1 MAAAPDD
8 SLVDQMETYLTCS
21 ICLETLQDPRTLP
34 CFHSFCQC
42 CLEKF
47 VKGQREKAEGKV
59 IEEFNCPA
67 CRTEFELKDGQQ
79 VAGMTRNHFICNML
93 EVLTIQRQPNEI
105 PCNSC
110 ERKAPAV
117 SRCMECKQYLCREC
131 LTAHGKWPVLKKHTV
146 FTMEELVNP
155 ENQDKTREKSTCE
168 KHNNETLEYYCLTC
182 KKLACVHC
190 LLLEHNKD
198 GHSYL
203 STEEVAE
210 KKREL
215 LKSSSSFL
223 NDQLKEG
230 SDALKHVE
238 DVLQEL
244 KKNAEKA
251 KDQISQHKENIL
263 KAFTEKQKNA
273 LKEFIEKQKSDLKAF
288 TKKLEQ
294 KAELNTNE
302 VDNTYKLT
310 HGILGKQKADMNV
323 YVEKVKS
330 SAELSNNLLEKG
342 TREEILSFQN
352 EIEENVK
359 KVKNERPTQMKPV
372 HDGNIQYKANPAV
385 NNIDT
390 ISKLDK
396 MGEVGKIFLVLKNE
410 NYSSN

>member
-1 MAAAPDD
+1 MATAPDD
-8 SLVDQMETYLTCS
+8 APVDQMEDYLTCS
-21 ICLETLQDPRTLP
+21 ICLEILQDPRTLL
-34 CFHSFCQC
+34 CFHSFCKC

-59 IEEFNCPA
+59 IEAFHCPE
-67 CRTEFELKDGQQ
+67 CRTEFHLKEGQQ
-79 VAGMTRNHFICNML
+79 VRGMPRNYFIANML
-93 EVLTIQRQPNEI
+93 EVLAIQRRPNQI

-110 ERKAPAV
+110 KRNPPAG
-117 SRCMECKQYLCREC
+117 SRCIECKQYLCKEC
-131 LTAHGKWPVLKKHTV
+131 LTVHAKWPAFEKHTV
-146 FTMEELVNP
+146 FTIEELLKP
-155 ENQDKTREKSTCE
+155 ENQDKAREKSTCK
-168 KHNNETLEYYCLTC
+168 KHENETFKYYCETC
-182 KKLACVHC
+182 KKLACIHC
-190 LLLEHNKD
+190 ILLEHNKE

-203 STEEVAE
+203 STEEVIE

-238 DVLQEL
+238 HVLQEL
-244 KKNAEKA
+244 EKNAGKA
-251 KDQISQHKENIL
+251 KDKINKQKETIL

-288 TKKLEQ
+288 TEKLEQ
-294 KAELNTNE
+294 KAQLKTNV
-302 VDNTYKLT
+302 VDNTYKQT
-310 HGILGKQKADMNV
+310 HGLLGKQKADMNV

-352 EIEENVK
+352 EIEENVQ

-372 HDGNIQYKANPAV
+372 HDGNIQYKANPV
-385 NNIDT
+385 DNIDT
-390 ISKLDK
+390 TSNLNN
-396 MGEVGKIFLVLKNE
+396 MGKVGKIQLKWSFL
-410 NYSSN
+410 